1 MEEVIKIA
9 SDSFKHTVISFLLL
23 GVFMVLTVGIV
34 YQIGIN
40 YSVSSE
46 KMNEATAGAFDMD
59 DYETEL
65 LNSDEDAS
73 AFRERFE
80 SGEVDDVDD
89 PSGIFSVAGDIIG
102 VITTPYNILAG
113 IGTNI
118 LKVPAVLVHVILA
131 ILNITLL
138 AGLWS
143 LLRKGD

>member
-1 MEEVIKIA
+1 MA
-9 SDSFKHTVISFLLL
+9 NDNFRNTVISFLLL

-34 YQIGIN
+34 YQMGIN
-40 YSVSSE
+40 YGVSSG
-46 KMNEATAGAFDMD
+46 KMNEATAGAFDIT
-59 DYETEL
+59 DYEAEL
-65 LNSDEDAS
+65 LNADTSAS
-73 AFRERFE
+73 QFRERFE

-102 VITTPYNILAG
+102 VITTPYNLLAG

-118 LKVPAVLVHVILA
+118 LHIPVVLVHVILA

>member
-1 MEEVIKIA
+1 MG
-9 SDSFKHTVISFLLL
+9 SDSFKNTMVSFILL
-23 GVFMVLTVGIV
+23 GVFMVLIITIV
-34 YQIGIN
+34 YQMGVN
-40 YSVSSE
+40 YEVSPE
-46 KMNEATAGAFDMD
+46 KMAEATQGSFDMD
-59 DYETEL
+59 DYEQEL
-65 LNSDEDAS
+65 LTVDEDAS

-118 LKVPAVLVHVILA
+118 LKIPVVLVHVILA

>member
-1 MEEVIKIA
+1 MG
-9 SDSFKHTVISFLLL
+9 SDSFKNTVISFLLL
-23 GVFMVLTVGIV
+23 GVFMVLAVGIV
-34 YQIGIN
+34 YQMGIN

-59 DYETEL
+59 DYEIEL
-65 LNSDEDAS
+65 LDADEDAS

-102 VITTPYNILAG
+102 VITTPYNILAK

-118 LKVPAVLVHVILA
+118 LKFPVVLVHVILA

-138 AGLWS
+138 AGLWA